1 MSEVKNS
8 KEVVESCSS
17 LLDDVFQS
25 FSSISIAISVSNLE
39 ISTDCLFYFMT
50 VHYANTFWMCGR
62 LFVFIES
69 ILDYVLVGTV

>member
-1 MSEVKNS
+1 M
-8 KEVVESCSS
+8 
-17 LLDDVFQS
+17 
-25 FSSISIAISVSNLE
+25 I
-39 ISTDCLFYFMT
+39 